1 MSNGMK
7 KIEGDRNTT
16 LTHDFIVG
24 HKYEVV
30 VRAVG
35 PDGTEQ
41 AMESAAR
48 NTIVI
53 AGKITEPTT
62 PAAPTTSGFLNAISL
77 VWTNSPDYDFDHMEV
92 WRAIS
97 GDRDD
102 AAKIAEVKGIT
113 YLDAIGFGNV
123 SRYYWIRAVNTT
135 GLTSDFSARA
145 IGTSLGVAAT
155 DIDDFAITASKM
167 FTNTIILS
175 GDAWTNNSPVAGSVA
190 WNAHNLVY
198 GGNYYLVAAGNTA
211 LRYITWTVGN
221 TGGVGTVADPYLT
234 TYVGG
239 AAYVYAT
246 SRYNIAVN
254 EGGINQLVW
263 NSSANMVIGSAFILD
278 AAIVEAKIGLLAV
291 TNAKIYDLDV
301 DKLTANAA
309 STNEFVSNTAQIKNA
324 IITNAKITALAVDK
338 LTAGTITSKIIT
350 LATAGGADCAILAGK
365 TAFDNV
371 STGFILGIDDAT
383 PKFYIGSSTKYM
395 NWDGAAL
402 TIRGTL
408 NADDMVA
415 GTLSVDRIGATSIAV
430 AKLAA
435 DVVSAGKIVT
445 GLLTATNIQTG
456 ILTGRTVQTD
466 TGAAGHYKRIVLDV
480 ADNTL
485 RMYDATNVNILTLDD
500 DIYGSM
506 SGMDI
511 GNAAGGVV
519 QIAKTGT
526 CYSIH
531 SQMGLGVYIDEAVSG
546 LTSPLW
552 IDDYYAAATQ
562 NVIVVRRLGFSKL
575 VISSEGYVDTLAY
588 KVSTVKVIGAQ
599 GAAVAD
605 ATDAA
610 DVILRLNDLLARCRA
625 HGLIAT

>member
-16 LTHDFIVG
+16 LTHDFIVN

-62 PAAPTTSGFLNAISL
+62 PSAPTTSGFLNAISL

-92 WRAIS
+92 WRAIT

-113 YLDAIGFGNV
+113 YLDAIGLGNV

-135 GLTSDFSARA
+135 GLMSEFSARA
-145 IGTSLGVAAT
+145 LGTSLGVVAT
-155 DIDDFAITASKM
+155 DIDDFAVTASKM

-175 GDAWTNNSPVAGSVA
+175 GDAWTNNSPGAGSVA

-198 GGNYYLVAAGNTA
+198 GGAYYLVAAGNTA

-221 TGGVGTVADPYLT
+221 TGGLGTVADPFLT

-246 SRYNIAVN
+246 SRFNVAVN
-254 EGGINQLVW
+254 ESGINQLVW

-278 AAIVEAKIGLLAV
+278 AAIIEAKIGNLAVTTGKIALLAVDTAQIAALAVETAKINNLAV
-291 TNAKIYDLDV
+291 TNAKIND
-301 DKLTANAA
+301 
-309 STNEFVSNTAQIKNA
+309 
-324 IITNAKITALAVDK
+324 LAVDK
-338 LTAGTITSKIIT
+338 LTTGTITSRIIT
-350 LATAGGADCAILAGK
+350 LATSGGADVAILAGK
-365 TAFDNV
+365 SSFGDNAA
-371 STGFILGIDDAT
+371 GFILGIDNAT
-383 PKFYIGSSTKYM
+383 PKFEIGSATKYFKF
-395 NWDGAAL
+395 DG
-402 TIRGTL
+402 TDTFFRGTL
-408 NADDMVA
+408 NADDIVA
-415 GTLSVDRIGATSIAV
+415 GTLSVARIAATSLGAGLMDTTII
-430 AKLAA
+430 
-435 DVVSAGKIVT
+435 DGGKIIT
-445 GLLTATNIQTG
+445 GLLTATNIQAGT
-456 ILTGRTVQTD
+456 LTGRTVQTAS
-466 TGAAGHYKRIVLDV
+466 GAGQRIVLSQ

-485 RMYDATNVNILTLDD
+485 RVYTAGNVNIITIDD
-500 DIYGSM
+500 DANGYMVVGT
-506 SGMDI
+506 
-511 GNAAGGVV
+511 GNNYA
-519 QIAKTGT
+519 QIRDG
-526 CYSIH
+526 SIH
-531 SQMGLGVYIDEAVSG
+531 LWHDTATTVLLGGAYWTGAAFDFTWQLDNVGNLDLLHGAYGTGGIINCREVGA
-546 LTSPLW
+546 LTE
-552 IDDYYAAATQ
+552 Y
-562 NVIVVRRLGFSKL
+562 NVAGTKVVG
-575 VISSEGYVDTLAY
+575 T
-588 KVSTVKVIGAQ
+588 Q
-599 GAAVAD
+599 GAAVAN
-605 ATDAA
+605 AVDAA
-610 DVILRLNDLLARCRA
+610 TTMARLNDLLARCRA